1 MRVIAVASQK
11 GGSGKTTLS
20 GHLAVQAEL
29 TGDGPVALIDVD
41 PQGSLAAWWNERQ
54 AEAPVFAR
62 TSLAD
67 LREDLDKLREA
78 GIKLVVIDT
87 PPAITTAIH
96 EVISVADFVIVPTR
110 PSPHDLRAVGATVSL
125 VQRCNK
131 PLCFVV
137 NAATPRARITSEAA
151 IALSQYGTVAPITIH
166 QRTDFA
172 SCMIDGR
179 TVMELKA
186 EGRSALEIQ
195 GLWEYLHA
203 RLEDE
208 VSPAVFHIHQEAQ
221 IETAR
226 LSMPTPQDRAER
238 AERRESQS
246 ALIDMPVPMPTV
258 TPGPI
263 QAAVPT
269 PMTASFSQPKAV
281 QVDAEDEAG
290 LYGGDP
296 GVLEALS
303 ALEAF
308 ASRAAAASVTDASS
322 DSDASDVFSWSSL
335 RPQAPQAAPV
345 NAAPRVIPNVSSAVR
360 SFGRRTS

>member
-29 TGDGPVALIDVD
+29 SGDGPVALIDVD

-67 LREDLDKLREA
+67 LREDLEKLRAA

-179 TVMELKA
+179 TVMELKPDC
-186 EGRSALEIQ
+186 RSALEIQ
-195 GLWEYLHA
+195 GLWEYMHA
-203 RLEDE
+203 RLQDE

-221 IETAR
+221 LDSAR
-226 LSMPTPQDRAER
+226 LTMPTSADRAER
-238 AERRESQS
+238 AERLEAQTT
-246 ALIDMPVPMPTV
+246 LIDMPSDP
-258 TPGPI
+258 
-263 QAAVPT
+263 VPT
-269 PMTASFSQPKAV
+269 PVVVPVMTAEAARPTMA
-281 QVDAEDEAG
+281 ADEAS
-290 LYGGDP
+290 LYGGEP
-296 GVLEALS
+296 GILEALS

-308 ASRAAAASVTDASS
+308 ANRAANAQQDDEATD
-322 DSDASDVFSWSSL
+322 DSDDDAATFRWSSL
-335 RPQAPQAAPV
+335 RPQAPQVVPVSAQRIIPTVAP
-345 NAAPRVIPNVSSAVR
+345 AVR